1 MTLLDVIIDPTDTL
15 RPRPKPVVPDT
26 ILPADTTDTVAS
38 TVNMLGGNQQ
48 LADIAPLPS
57 GALTGDN
64 LSTLLWSIIVVL
76 VALSLC
82 FYFVKRYRKTR
93 SVPR

>member
-1 MTLLDVIIDPTDTL
+1 MTLLDVIIDPTDTF

-38 TVNMLGGNQQ
+38 TVNTLSGGNQQ
-48 LADIAPLPS
+48 VADIAPLPPET
-57 GALTGDN
+57 LTGDDF
-64 LSTLLWSIIVVL
+64 STLLWTIFVVL

-82 FYFVKRYRKTR
+82 FYFVRKYRRTKT
-93 SVPR
+93 S